1 MEAVRDWLPFLEET
15 GWWDWRESAS
25 ARDFAAAVR
34 RSVSRLEAG
43 AWRTGFL
50 RVETRREL
58 ERPMA
63 EIEEN
68 RRACVLVLEEEAV
81 GEGRLSELVGS
92 AEIF

>member
-1 MEAVRDWLPFLEET
+1 MEAVRNRLPFLEET
-15 GWWDWRESAS
+15 CWCDWRESAS

-68 RRACVLVLEEEAV
+68 RRAGVLVSEDEAV
-81 GEGRLSELVGS
+81 EDGRWAELIGS